1 LGIDSYPLET
11 QTISSGQS
19 SPPLDP
25 PASTADPTAAVAAAA
40 AACGFPKTISINQA
54 HSQLTVST
62 KPEEESDQQ

>member
-1 LGIDSYPLET
+1 MRTNEAW
-11 QTISSGQS
+11 GQF

-25 PASTADPTAAVAAAA
+25 PASIADPTAAAAAA

>member
-1 LGIDSYPLET
+1 MRT
-11 QTISSGQS
+11 NQACGQF

-25 PASTADPTAAVAAAA
+25 PASTADPTAAVPAA

-54 HSQLTVST
+54 HSELTLST

>member
-1 LGIDSYPLET
+1 MRTNEAWC
-11 QTISSGQS
+11 QF

-40 AACGFPKTISINQA
+40 CGFPKTTSMNQA
-54 HSQLTVST
+54 HSQLTLST

>member
-1 LGIDSYPLET
+1 MRTNEAW
-11 QTISSGQS
+11 GQS